1 MRFVPKVVRQML
13 VCLFTSF
20 VVFTED
26 DLKETLNW
34 LGLASV
40 RLRAERAQELFGLQS
55 GMPSTWEKKKIIES
69 FKTNLLVFQKK
80 SLKCFCS
87 VIKLRLKSL
96 QINERSLK
104 LCINSEEVI
113 IQPIETLILG
123 VSIIGTVRQTCRYE
137 VRP

>member
-1 MRFVPKVVRQML
+1 MKV
-13 VCLFTSF
+13 S
-20 VVFTED
+20 
-26 DLKETLNW
+26 
-34 LGLASV
+34 
-40 RLRAERAQELFGLQS
+40 
-55 GMPSTWEKKKIIES
+55 
-69 FKTNLLVFQKK
+69 KTNLLVFQKK

-123 VSIIGTVRQTCRYE
+123 VSIIGTVRQTCRSEKFCILEIKEEKLAFFANFLGACLMAYKLILHSFFQVSE
-137 VRP
+137 SLTQKQN

>member
-1 MRFVPKVVRQML
+1 M
-13 VCLFTSF
+13 SF
-20 VVFTED
+20 VKLNLV
-26 DLKETLNW
+26 LKTDGPTDRPTDRQTDGPTNLSIEATCR
-34 LGLASV
+34 
-40 RLRAERAQELFGLQS
+40 RL
-55 GMPSTWEKKKIIES
+55 KIIES

-104 LCINSEEVI
+104 LCINSEVVI